1 MAGSDD
7 NRSLGQLGADLT
19 RKWATQRLTAVESYG
34 RILADYGAGRTS
46 STAAAGAYARLA
58 AEETVR
64 YSADAIGLATDL
76 ATALV
81 RKAGGQLETAARKV
95 QPVQDLELAGPVG
108 GKAAANFI
116 LHNPHDRTASLSFV
130 AGHFAGPSGDTK
142 GTVTLEPP
150 QLELAPGAEQSV
162 KVSATLDP
170 AVFEPGGHYTANVA
184 VAGFE
189 DLVLR
194 VRLSVTPA

>member
-1 MAGSDD
+1 MAASDD
-7 NRSLGQLGADLT
+7 NRSLGQLGAELA
-19 RKWATQRLTAVESYG
+19 RRWATQRLTAVEGYG

-81 RKAGGQLETAARKV
+81 RRAGGQLETAARKV
-95 QPVQDLELAGPVG
+95 QPVQDLELTGPVG

-116 LHNPHDRTASLSFV
+116 LHNPHDRAASLSFV
-130 AGHFAGPSGDTK
+130 AGHFAGPSGDTQA
-142 GTVTLEPP
+142 TVTVEPP

-162 KVSATLDP
+162 EVSATLDP

-189 DLVLR
+189 DLVVR
-194 VRLSVTPA
+194 VRLSVAPA